1 MVYQMV
7 YEMVYHIIKQHIY
20 IYIHIYHIIKHYI
33 YIYIH
38 IQPLYNQTKGPFFKR
53 ASNHPPR
60 SRQEAQVTESQGAQP
75 RWAMGQQGFKHHIPS
90 GKLT

>member
-1 MVYQMV
+1 MVYQMVYQMV

-20 IYIHIYHIIKHYI
+20 IHIYHIIKH